1 MTGAPPPFVFVV
13 GCGRSGTTVL
23 RTVLDS
29 HPDLAVS
36 HEGRFVAPLGLRRA
50 RYERP
55 EGFAT
60 DRLIADLTAD
70 RAVRTNL
77 EFDEDDVRAALAGPA
92 PDGFPDAVRRIFAHY
107 AAVRGKSRYGD
118 KFPGYVLRMDLL
130 AGMFPEARF
139 VHIVRDGRDVALSYR
154 AIAPA
159 DAVTLAF
166 DWRSRVSA
174 GRAAGATLGPARY
187 QEVRY
192 EDLVTDP
199 RPTVEGLCGFL
210 DLAFDPAM
218 LDFAAREGGVPA
230 KVTTNP
236 RHARLAEPLS
246 PGTRSWR
253 THMDAAD
260 VAAYEA
266 VAGDLLTECG
276 YDRATRHPGA
286 AARARAAWGRARWQA
301 SRASARLPGAVR
313 RARGRGSYASP

>member
-1 MTGAPPPFVFVV
+1 MTGSPPPFVFVV

-92 PDGFPDAVRRIFAHY
+92 PEGFPDAVRRIFAHY
-107 AAVRGKSRYGD
+107 AEVRGKSRYGD

-218 LDFAAREGGVPA
+218 LDSR
-230 KVTTNP
+230 
-236 RHARLAEPLS
+236 RH
-246 PGTRSWR
+246 
-253 THMDAAD
+253 
-260 VAAYEA
+260 
-266 VAGDLLTECG
+266 
-276 YDRATRHPGA
+276 GA
-286 AARARAAWGRARWQA
+286 
-301 SRASARLPGAVR
+301 R
-313 RARGRGSYASP
+313 RARQGRRPTPATPASPSRCPPAPARGAPTWTRPTSPPTRPWPATC